1 MTLASLLSEPQI
13 VLDLTASTRWGA
25 IEELAARLFD
35 LQLLPANERESVM
48 ALLRERELR
57 LSTGIGSGVAIPH
70 ALCPHVDR
78 VVAVMGRSIA
88 GIDFAAI
95 DKAPVHLI
103 VLFVLPER
111 EYRLRLETLS
121 AIGKSLT
128 RAELRQ
134 RLLRAES
141 TAEVLA
147 VLSGRPGSR
156 TQIIR

>member
-13 VLDLTASTRWGA
+13 ALDLTATTRWGA
-25 IEELAARLFD
+25 IEELAARLFE
-35 LQLLPANERESVM
+35 LKLLPECDRECVM
-48 ALLRERELR
+48 GLLREREVR

-70 ALCPHVDR
+70 ALCPHVDH
-78 VVAVMGRSIA
+78 VVAVMGRSVD

-103 VLFVLPER
+103 VLFVVPER

-128 RAELRQ
+128 RADLRQ
-134 RLLRAES
+134 RLMRARS

-156 TQIIR
+156 TQMLR

>member
-13 VLDLTASTRWGA
+13 ALDLTATTRWGA
-25 IEELAARLFD
+25 IEELAARLFQ
-35 LQLLPANERESVM
+35 LKLLPEGDHERVM
-48 ALLRERELR
+48 TLLREREVR
-57 LSTGIGSGVAIPH
+57 LSTGIGSGVAITH

-78 VVAVMGRSIA
+78 VVAVMGRSVT

-103 VLFVLPER
+103 VLFVVPER

-128 RAELRQ
+128 RADLRQ
-134 RLLRAES
+134 RLMRARS

-156 TQIIR
+156 TQMLR